1 MSLGILSNLFGGDTA
16 VAGVTAVGNVL
27 DNLFTSKDEK
37 LTHEE
42 VRIRLA
48 MQPDMAQ
55 TEINKIEAQSKHWFA
70 ATWRPFI
77 GWVCGVGVLNMVL
90 INPWIQWITGQVG
103 PELPHDTIMQLTLGM
118 LGLLGTMRTVEKI
131 KGKTK

>member
-1 MSLGILSNLFGGDTA
+1 MGILSKIFGGDTA
-16 VAGVTAVGNVL
+16 IQGVTAVGNIL

-42 VRIRLA
+42 IRMRIA
-48 MQPDMAQ
+48 MKPHIVQ
-55 TEINKIEAQSKHWFA
+55 TEINKIEAQHRSIFVA
-70 ATWRPFI
+70 GWRPWI
-77 GWVCGVGVLNMVL
+77 GWVCGMGVLNMML
-90 INPWIQWITGQVG
+90 INPWIQWITGEAG
-103 PELPHDTIMQLTLGM
+103 PELPAQTIMQLTLGM

>member
-1 MSLGILSNLFGGDTA
+1 MGLLSKVFGGDTA
-16 VAGVTAVGNVL
+16 VAGITAVGNVL

-48 MQPDMAQ
+48 LQPDMAQ
-55 TEINKIEAQSKHWFA
+55 IELNKIEAGSRHWFA

-90 INPWIQWITGQVG
+90 INPWIQWITGEVG
-103 PELPHDTIMQLTLGM
+103 PELPAQTIMQLTLGM
-118 LGLLGTMRTVEKI
+118 LGLLGTMRTVEKV
-131 KGKTK
+131 KGKTR